1 MSVVGLNRCTF
12 KNAVLVTMPLAATV
26 KNEDARLFFSKN
38 SATVGKT
45 YTARLM
51 IQSCIGIL

>member
-1 MSVVGLNRCTF
+1 
-12 KNAVLVTMPLAATV
+12 MPLAATV

-51 IQSCIGIL
+51 TQSCSGIL